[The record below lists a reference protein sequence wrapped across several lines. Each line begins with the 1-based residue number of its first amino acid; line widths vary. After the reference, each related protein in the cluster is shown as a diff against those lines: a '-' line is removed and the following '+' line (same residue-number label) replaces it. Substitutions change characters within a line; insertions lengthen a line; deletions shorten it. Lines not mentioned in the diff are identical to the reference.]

1 MKRRALIAAIG
12 AVAIAGCTSTE
23 TDGTEYGPGYTGD
36 SPGATGADAEATDQE
51 LVDRFAT
58 FLIESGVEP
67 VFVERV
73 GAVFDLVYD
82 ATGTADTDVGIE
94 IEIVADAYAE
104 AVLDG
109 LTTDRLQATSRHP
122 SDEVALDFFA
132 IETMWVEAYLDE
144 EISWEEYLARVE
156 STFVPSSDGRGSEPT
171 DQEPADT
178 QPADDQPPAENVTD
192 DTNESTDTGGTDGNA
207 TNSSVEAES
216 VDEEGGDGD
225 GSDEDSDDDED
236 GDDGGD
242 DDGDEDDDDDDDDD
256 DD

>member
-12 AVAIAGCTSTE
+12 AIAIAGCTSTE

-36 SPGATGADAEATDQE
+36 SPGATETDAEATDQE

-132 IETMWVEAYLDE
+132 IETMWVEAYLTE
-144 EISWEEYLARVE
+144 EMAWEEYLARVE
-156 STFVPSSDGRGSEPT
+156 STFVPSSDGRATESADQEPT
-171 DQEPADT
+171 DA
-178 QPADDQPPAENVTD
+178 QPADDQPPAENAA
-192 DTNESTDTGGTDGNA
+192 NESNESSTDNGTDGNA
-207 TNSSVEAES
+207 TNSSAEAEP
-216 VDEEGGDGD
+216 VDERDDDGND
-225 GSDEDSDDDED
+225 SDVDSNDDEDDDED
-236 GDDGGD
+236 GD
-242 DDGDEDDDDDDDDD
+242 DDGDEDDDDDD
-256 DD
+256 

>member
-12 AVAIAGCTSTE
+12 AIAIAGCTSTE

-36 SPGATGADAEATDQE
+36 SPGATETDAEATDQE
-51 LVDRFAT
+51 LVDRLAT

-132 IETMWVEAYLDE
+132 IETMWVEAYLAE
-144 EISWEEYLARVE
+144 EMAWEEYLARVE
-156 STFVPSSDGRGSEPT
+156 STFVPSSDGRATESTGQKPT
-171 DQEPADT
+171 YAQL
-178 QPADDQPPAENVTD
+178 ADD
-192 DTNESTDTGGTDGNA
+192 
-207 TNSSVEAES
+207 
-216 VDEEGGDGD
+216 
-225 GSDEDSDDDED
+225 
-236 GDDGGD
+236 
-242 DDGDEDDDDDDDDD
+242 
-256 DD
+256 